1 MALPVPCKG
10 ENAVNVC
17 SVEKLIPLSG
27 QLWVLQHQHHFG
39 VSTCWVEE
47 NLSVCIRYKYV
58 VRLSDYL
65 ARSWQKQQHLIL

>member
-27 QLWVLQHQHHFG
+27 QLWVVLQHQQHFG

-47 NLSVCIRYKYV
+47 NLSVCIRYK
-58 VRLSDYL
+58 
-65 ARSWQKQQHLIL
+65 